1 MLNWTRDT
9 TVNVHSFVVLMTSHD
24 VVIPVPMGL
33 LRVAF
38 VSVAQLHVLL
48 SWGLDNV

>member
-1 MLNWTRDT
+1 MFHTSGSVQNVELDTR
-9 TVNVHSFVVLMTSHD
+9 NNSQLAQFCRTSYD
-24 VVIPVPMGL
+24 VTIPVSMGL

-48 SWGLDNV
+48 

>member
-9 TVNVHSFVVLMTSHD
+9 TVNVHSFVVLLM
-24 VVIPVPMGL
+24 PMGL

-48 SWGLDNV
+48 MGS